1 MARWLFCLAAAA
13 LALSASSIDARVHIQ
28 ATVKAAGTTTT
39 ASVSGSN
46 ASSGNSAAAEARK
59 ELTGQVVGSSIVIS
73 NSTLT
78 TCTPHS
84 WSYSQPGAPFVSVH
98 FAKFHIIDGDV
109 VTIATPDGSTS
120 KQVAVPPGTGGVT
133 QFSSDRIPGPTA
145 VVTFTPKG
153 CLDAQPLP
161 AEFKL
166 EIDAFQYTYK
176 NSYSAGGEDREIC
189 GAGDQNKAA
198 VCYKKAANVS
208 SKVYKNALAV
218 ARLMKTSGPGEAQIA
233 CTGFLLG
240 SAGHLMTNHHCIK
253 DATEA
258 NNTNFEFMVESPT
271 CDNTT
276 CRQLGECA
284 KYGTVESYGSDF
296 VVANEKY
303 DFAIVKLRKK
313 PCVVNGKYGYLQ
325 LRKAQAVKGEPIYLV
340 QHPSG
345 GGKMVVMQQEVN
357 DGEDDEDDDD
367 ETAAKAK
374 ANSTAAADQ
383 LEQAVVSKLNDEN
396 AFGDFWTSYFADTE
410 GGSSGSPVISM
421 KDHLVL
427 ALHANSGCENSGTPS
442 NLIIDEIKKNTTID
456 LPDDAF
462 A

>member
-1 MARWLFCLAAAA
+1 MRQLLSVAIA
-13 LALSASSIDARVHIQ
+13 LALLAPSCDARVHIQ
-28 ATVKAAGTTTT
+28 ATVRAADMTTTT
-39 ASVSGSN
+39 TPT
-46 ASSGNSAAAEARK
+46 ASSKSAAAARK
-59 ELTGQVVGSSIVIS
+59 ELTGQVVGSSVLIS
-73 NSTLT
+73 NATLT

-84 WSYSQPGAPFVSVH
+84 WTFSQPGAPFVSVH
-98 FAKFHIIDGDV
+98 FAKFHILQGDV
-109 VTIATPDGSTS
+109 VTIATPDGSMS
-120 KQVAVPPGTGGVT
+120 KQVSVPTGASGVT

-153 CLDAQPLP
+153 CLAAQPLP
-161 AEFKL
+161 TEFKL

-176 NSYSAGGEDREIC
+176 TSYSAMGEDREVC

-198 VCYKKAANVS
+198 ICYKKAANAS
-208 SKVYKNALAV
+208 TQIYKNALAV
-218 ARLMKTSGPGEAQIA
+218 ARLTKTSGPGEPQIA

-271 CDNTT
+271 CDATT
-276 CRQLGECA
+276 CRQLGECTN
-284 KYGTVESYGSDF
+284 YGTVESVGSEF
-296 VVANEKY
+296 LFASEKY
-303 DFAIVKLRKK
+303 DFALVKLRKK
-313 PCVVNGKYGYLQ
+313 PCVINGKYGFLQ
-325 LRKAQAVKGEPIYLV
+325 LRKAQAVAGEPIYLV

-345 GGKMVVMQQEVN
+345 GGKTVAMQQEVN
-357 DGEDDEDDDD
+357 SGEDDD
-367 ETAAKAK
+367 TKASSSS
-374 ANSTAAADQ
+374 STGQ

-396 AFGDFWTSYFADTE
+396 TFGDFWTSYFADTE

-421 KDHLVL
+421 TDHLVL

-442 NLIIDEIKKNTTID
+442 NLIIDEITKNAKTIN

>member
-1 MARWLFCLAAAA
+1 MAWRLRSVSIAFAAAA
-13 LALSASSIDARVHIQ
+13 LVLSTAPIDARVRIQ
-28 ATVKAAGTTTT
+28 ATVKAADMTTTMTT
-39 ASVSGSN
+39 AVSNSSN
-46 ASSGNSAAAEARK
+46 SAAEARK
-59 ELTGQVVGSSIVIS
+59 ELTGQVVGNSIAIS
-73 NSTLT
+73 NGTLT

-84 WSYSQPGAPFVSVH
+84 WTYSQPGAPFVSVH
-98 FAKFHIIDGDV
+98 FAKFHILKGDV

-120 KQVAVPPGTGGVT
+120 KQVSVPSGGSAGVT

-153 CLDAQPLP
+153 CLEAQPLL

-166 EIDAFQYTYK
+166 EIDAFQYTFK
-176 NSYSAGGEDREIC
+176 TSYSSVDEDREIC

-198 VCYKKAANVS
+198 ICYKKAANVS
-208 SKVYKNALAV
+208 TKVYKNALAV
-218 ARLMKTSGPGEAQIA
+218 ARLMKTSGPGETQIA

-271 CDNTT
+271 CGNTT

-313 PCVVNGKYGYLQ
+313 PCVINGKYGFLQ

-345 GGKMVVMQQEVN
+345 GGKMVVMQQEIN

-367 ETAAKAK
+367 ATASS
-374 ANSTAAADQ
+374 NSTTSAGQ
-383 LEQAVVSKLNDEN
+383 IEQAIVSKVNDEN

-442 NLIIDEIKKNTTID
+442 NLIIDEIKKSKTID